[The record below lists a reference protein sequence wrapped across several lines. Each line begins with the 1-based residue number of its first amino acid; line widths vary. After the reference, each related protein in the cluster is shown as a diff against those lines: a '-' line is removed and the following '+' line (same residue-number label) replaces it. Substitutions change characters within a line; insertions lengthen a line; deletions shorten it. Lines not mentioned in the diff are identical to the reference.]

1 MGRKAGRRGID
12 KGIWARRATCIP
24 SLWHSQEHEA
34 GWLLQKKLMDRKKKI
49 TDHQGAEA
57 RADGGQLASWKP
69 VGGFDGLP
77 GRWTLEA
84 GGGGLVGLGGGLG
97 FGRLLAPAPPKPLA
111 AKTPPAPVL
120 LSLAGSSKAFVVSF

>member
-1 MGRKAGRRGID
+1 MHPQFMAFSRTRG
-12 KGIWARRATCIP
+12 GVAVA
-24 SLWHSQEHEA
+24 
-34 GWLLQKKLMDRKKKI
+34 KKLMDRKKKI

-84 GGGGLVGLGGGLG
+84 GGGGLLGLVGAWAL
-97 FGRLLAPAPPKPLA
+97 PAPLKPLA